1 MDADFGGIWC
11 FCHPEETWSPL
22 ALVSLNLDLDV
33 DEVFNFLQNNT
44 EDDILKL
51 KCKSIKEVK
60 RHISS

>member
-1 MDADFGGIWC
+1 MMKLKFNELPDFLQKKIADI
-11 FCHPEETWSPL
+11 
-22 ALVSLNLDLDV
+22 SLNLDLDV